1 MQLSMIGLSRMD
13 GNMATR
19 LMRASHDCHVHDAHA
34 STVNELLDLAAN
46 ALCFE
51 FGCHIENPTG

>member
-1 MQLSMIGLSRMD
+1 MQLSMIGLGRMD

-19 LMRASHDCHVHDAHA
+19 LMRAGHECHVYDAHA

-46 ALCFE
+46 ALRFE
-51 FGCHIENPTG
+51 FGCHVESLTR